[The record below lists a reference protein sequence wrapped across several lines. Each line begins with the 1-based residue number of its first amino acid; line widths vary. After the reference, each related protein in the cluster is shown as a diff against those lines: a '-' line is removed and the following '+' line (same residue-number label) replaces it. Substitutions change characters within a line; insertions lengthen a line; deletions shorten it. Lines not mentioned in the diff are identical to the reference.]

1 MNNNYKKIFL
11 TLTFALSAVAAQGAS
26 VSSKASVWYDLVRNT
41 GTPVDYNG
49 GSITRAQAGII
60 NADTVTFWA
69 SGEPNDS
76 SSEDC
81 ATQVANGSWNDL
93 GCEQSRRVACFNGTN
108 WTISSAS
115 VAMGADNNAAENISN
130 AQNACPANT
139 YFSAPVTLA
148 QRNAL
153 SSAISAANVTN
164 GVWINA
170 QDMKTENVWA
180 INKNSSAIAPFW
192 GAGEPSGAASDCAV
206 IDGAGNWSVSDCSAS
221 YAVACTDGTLDNWQ
235 IVNSPV
241 AFTSIEKLTQ
251 VCQQSFGVF
260 YQFAAPRTS
269 SDNTALSNAL
279 SSAGISSAWINARD
293 NGIEGYWMLNHGLF
307 DWAAGQPDASAGIC
321 TQIQKSDGK
330 WITVDCDNR
339 GKLLCSDGKNWII
352 RSVEHQFSNQA
363 LEACSRGD
371 GYQSYFLAAPR
382 TEHERSLVSRL
393 NSARPSSDTG
403 PLWLNLKYIQD
414 SSFWLWNDR
423 YESPNVS
430 GGDLASV
437 VWYDLIEED
446 TNLVGQPDDSPYSS
460 WQRYSDN
467 VTIYM
472 DEASRAN
479 RAAKAYFSPREP
491 NDSGDCVQLYSSNA
505 RWDDDDCYI
514 SKRVACFNGYDWAI
528 SSASIGLEM
537 ENAQGT
543 LNEYQLVDTANA
555 ACSTIPDANGSV
567 GNYRF
572 AAPMSYA
579 QTQDLRTV
587 AANAGAGDVWIN
599 MNDRRREKA
608 FILNIG
614 VDVLAPFWNAGE
626 PNNAG
631 AGENCAVQQTSG
643 LWNDLSCSSVLPL
656 ACFNPEGSANG
667 SWNITSTSYA
677 FSTPE
682 AMSVICEQTFGGPY
696 KFYAPVTLSQK
707 NDLISAMTS
716 AGVNNVYINASD
728 LQSEGTWLLNQD
740 INNWDS
746 GQPTLNTSERCV
758 SASAESSRWSARDCS
773 IALPVACTSG
783 GRWYFTDETVTLNDF
798 SNGQKACSELAKGYL
813 FIAPRS
819 LDESALLQYYAKLE
833 GYGGDFWI
841 NGNRLSSFS
850 KWEWNKPSTI
860 LPIWSGSEPNGGVK
874 ANCATLSST
883 DASWSD
889 EYCDTASDFKYLCR
903 NGDNWAISAVS
914 GDLHDFSLAF
924 SACSALGAGWYFA
937 APTTYNENILAKN
950 AMGAEAQVWM
960 NATDAMREGSWVLN
974 AAAIDQYPNWASGEP
989 DNGGIDAVSETAMIK
1004 GEDCVYQS
1012 DSGYWSDTSCSG
1024 ANEYPWACTD
1034 GYIWKVTKGQGRI
1047 QNLADGHKQCF
1058 KEYGA
1063 AFVFASPLNKN
1074 DAIQIDFARLQAE
1087 KERLSAISRVWLN
1100 MTDGGDEDVGA
1111 AGTGSLFRKNLPF
1124 VNWLNPYPGEEPQ
1137 NVCVYKSTVSAG
1149 QNNPWYTANC
1159 TANAAHYACF
1169 DGASWKIATSKGAL
1183 VNGSLQVVPQVGEDY
1198 WSYERGDRMCKDQF
1212 GQQYYFSAPVTAAEE
1227 LALDA
1232 TIRSTNAQVKSTWL
1246 NYYYVNNITSKN
1258 NRWFANRLK
1267 LGVWQKPVFD
1277 NYNNSDCAVVDGS
1290 GNWTDVPCSE
1300 AHPYACFDGNWT
1312 VTGLSGQWSEGFSAC
1327 DNSLAGRVFA
1337 VPRTPDEMNA
1347 LINQI
1352 SGGEKVWVNLSD
1364 TGLES
1369 QWISNRLRYAWWAEN
1384 EPSNTGNRDCARIN
1398 STGEWYAAKC
1408 FTETAPF
1415 ACRKVNGANIEWYLT
1430 TEEGIWSHGFS
1441 ACALE
1446 YPGSEFISPNGYGN
1460 HSATMDQN
1468 TLQAIVIAANK
1479 DVWLNLSDQEVEG
1492 SWRPYQVY
1500 GDWAV
1505 SSLLDQNNDCGYFD
1519 RVTTGSGTWHSDSC
1533 KYLSGTPVSRGFS
1546 CTNGYEWR
1554 VVNSAPTT
1562 DLRWSEGFTAC
1573 QAQGTDWN
1581 FAAPTNAVDNAK
1593 LKLALELAGLEQVW
1607 INAHDRIEEGEWQIN
1622 GAETNFAVSI
1632 DLTQTAQLV
1641 NEQVNNIQLHALL
1654 ADDEEVGVASAS
1666 WELISN
1672 TDFDNPASTH
1682 NDITVGSSVVTLGA
1696 NGTATVVANYSTP
1709 ALLQKDR
1716 ILTFKVTATDIP
1728 PGTAS
1733 PSVAE
1738 AFVNVRVKA
1747 PILAHYDFSN
1757 SSQPQNDISGN
1768 DHHALNTV
1776 AYPMPD
1782 VVNGALILENTR
1794 SMVIPGLA
1802 ADSVNG
1808 LVLPEDAYTVAF
1820 RISVES
1826 AVAGGILQKGDGD
1839 LERQPALFMYP
1850 DAASL
1855 HATNSTSADN
1865 NRAANVADI
1874 PFQQWLNL
1882 IYVKD
1887 ATGFRVYIDE
1897 ELAASYTYTGG
1908 ETAVANTGNL
1918 YVGKVPGHASS
1929 FFGLLDDLQVFNRA
1943 LNATERANILPAP
1956 PMGQVQFV
1964 DAGTITDE
1972 FTTIPGNTVTIALER
1987 TRGSKEPL
1995 TVYVDVDSTNS
2006 TATRGTQADMI
2017 TAVNA
2022 ADFAFPASYIQGTG
2036 LAVSWPANTRGQ
2048 QSFVITLDND
2058 DDNLREGTEIARLK
2072 ISDTG
2077 SANTGTPANFAL
2089 RLTDLTPNPYGNF
2102 SLVGPDPQVVL
2113 ENNNAV
2119 QSFCIRRESGSDG
2132 EVTVS
2137 YEISGD
2143 AIAGVDYQYVA
2154 GDITPAGSSGNVI
2167 FADGDGADKCIN
2179 LQVAVNPEVGT
2190 ADKSLSVA
2198 LTGLTYTAPTD
2209 PILTAQNNAVLII
2222 RDYAPGD
2229 FSFAASSFSCK
2240 EPNTGVT
2247 VPDELKPSTAELA
2260 CEVIVTRTN
2269 TSIYAPAAAINV
2281 IASPVSP
2288 SDYSFTTQLNWP
2300 AITPAEPANATTENQ
2315 SITFAIVNDDV
2326 QENDEVASLSLT
2338 PVNAEN
2344 IVVGNATLTIVD
2356 VTSPAVLT
2364 IAGNSMDTYEG
2375 QLLTVTINR
2384 DGNPKTAFSSIR
2396 SVEVKDKLAGKT
2408 DDDYLSFDY
2417 STPVGASSTLTYGNE
2432 SAVPTM
2438 NQLLIRTKDI
2448 MFNGTSDYVV
2458 RVMLG
2463 NPSPERVI
2471 GLGTIDNANKDISVN
2486 QTYRDFVIKNDVSV
2500 NDLIVLDQ
2508 VGLNNNSTSV
2518 SGVYYPI
2525 DNFLGN
2531 VGRVQLSFKIPE
2543 KSLVNKKHSW
2553 VNYSWEITDTS
2564 GIAFKTPG
2572 EATGSFQY
2580 FDSMSDADRTKTI
2593 ELVLPYTYQFDISS
2607 AISLKVWGGASSA
2620 LAEADEVYEALITV
2634 VTTPRWRALKWN
2646 GNCVQYDSGQSRFEA
2661 HGCTTSELELWTYDP
2676 IGKHMIYKDGNSCA
2690 GGNANIGKVSC
2701 TGALSTWN
2709 LQQDGSDRFNVR
2721 QVDDGGDEKWCRIST
2736 DNNVLDART
2745 NTWCSGSDDL
2755 FYWGSDL

>member
-1 MNNNYKKIFL
+1 
-11 TLTFALSAVAAQGAS
+11 
-26 VSSKASVWYDLVRNT
+26 
-41 GTPVDYNG
+41 
-49 GSITRAQAGII
+49 
-60 NADTVTFWA
+60 
-69 SGEPNDS
+69 
-76 SSEDC
+76 
-81 ATQVANGSWNDL
+81 
-93 GCEQSRRVACFNGTN
+93 
-108 WTISSAS
+108 
-115 VAMGADNNAAENISN
+115 
-130 AQNACPANT
+130 
-139 YFSAPVTLA
+139 
-148 QRNAL
+148 
-153 SSAISAANVTN
+153 
-164 GVWINA
+164 
-170 QDMKTENVWA
+170 
-180 INKNSSAIAPFW
+180 
-192 GAGEPSGAASDCAV
+192 
-206 IDGAGNWSVSDCSAS
+206 
-221 YAVACTDGTLDNWQ
+221 
-235 IVNSPV
+235 
-241 AFTSIEKLTQ
+241 
-251 VCQQSFGVF
+251 
-260 YQFAAPRTS
+260 
-269 SDNTALSNAL
+269 
-279 SSAGISSAWINARD
+279 
-293 NGIEGYWMLNHGLF
+293 
-307 DWAAGQPDASAGIC
+307 
-321 TQIQKSDGK
+321 
-330 WITVDCDNR
+330 
-339 GKLLCSDGKNWII
+339 
-352 RSVEHQFSNQA
+352 
-363 LEACSRGD
+363 
-371 GYQSYFLAAPR
+371 
-382 TEHERSLVSRL
+382 
-393 NSARPSSDTG
+393 
-403 PLWLNLKYIQD
+403 
-414 SSFWLWNDR
+414 
-423 YESPNVS
+423 
-430 GGDLASV
+430 
-437 VWYDLIEED
+437 
-446 TNLVGQPDDSPYSS
+446 
-460 WQRYSDN
+460 
-467 VTIYM
+467 
-472 DEASRAN
+472 
-479 RAAKAYFSPREP
+479 
-491 NDSGDCVQLYSSNA
+491 
-505 RWDDDDCYI
+505 
-514 SKRVACFNGYDWAI
+514 
-528 SSASIGLEM
+528 
-537 ENAQGT
+537 
-543 LNEYQLVDTANA
+543 
-555 ACSTIPDANGSV
+555 
-567 GNYRF
+567 
-572 AAPMSYA
+572 
-579 QTQDLRTV
+579 
-587 AANAGAGDVWIN
+587 
-599 MNDRRREKA
+599 
-608 FILNIG
+608 
-614 VDVLAPFWNAGE
+614 
-626 PNNAG
+626 
-631 AGENCAVQQTSG
+631 
-643 LWNDLSCSSVLPL
+643 
-656 ACFNPEGSANG
+656 
-667 SWNITSTSYA
+667 
-677 FSTPE
+677 
-682 AMSVICEQTFGGPY
+682 
-696 KFYAPVTLSQK
+696 
-707 NDLISAMTS
+707 
-716 AGVNNVYINASD
+716 
-728 LQSEGTWLLNQD
+728 
-740 INNWDS
+740 
-746 GQPTLNTSERCV
+746 
-758 SASAESSRWSARDCS
+758 
-773 IALPVACTSG
+773 
-783 GRWYFTDETVTLNDF
+783 
-798 SNGQKACSELAKGYL
+798 
-813 FIAPRS
+813 
-819 LDESALLQYYAKLE
+819 
-833 GYGGDFWI
+833 
-841 NGNRLSSFS
+841 
-850 KWEWNKPSTI
+850 
-860 LPIWSGSEPNGGVK
+860 
-874 ANCATLSST
+874 
-883 DASWSD
+883 
-889 EYCDTASDFKYLCR
+889 
-903 NGDNWAISAVS
+903 
-914 GDLHDFSLAF
+914 
-924 SACSALGAGWYFA
+924 
-937 APTTYNENILAKN
+937 
-950 AMGAEAQVWM
+950 
-960 NATDAMREGSWVLN
+960 
-974 AAAIDQYPNWASGEP
+974 
-989 DNGGIDAVSETAMIK
+989 
-1004 GEDCVYQS
+1004 
-1012 DSGYWSDTSCSG
+1012 
-1024 ANEYPWACTD
+1024 
-1034 GYIWKVTKGQGRI
+1034 
-1047 QNLADGHKQCF
+1047 
-1058 KEYGA
+1058 
-1063 AFVFASPLNKN
+1063 
-1074 DAIQIDFARLQAE
+1074 
-1087 KERLSAISRVWLN
+1087 
-1100 MTDGGDEDVGA
+1100 
-1111 AGTGSLFRKNLPF
+1111 
-1124 VNWLNPYPGEEPQ
+1124 
-1137 NVCVYKSTVSAG
+1137 
-1149 QNNPWYTANC
+1149 
-1159 TANAAHYACF
+1159 
-1169 DGASWKIATSKGAL
+1169 
-1183 VNGSLQVVPQVGEDY
+1183 
-1198 WSYERGDRMCKDQF
+1198 
-1212 GQQYYFSAPVTAAEE
+1212 
-1227 LALDA
+1227 
-1232 TIRSTNAQVKSTWL
+1232 
-1246 NYYYVNNITSKN
+1246 
-1258 NRWFANRLK
+1258 
-1267 LGVWQKPVFD
+1267 
-1277 NYNNSDCAVVDGS
+1277 
-1290 GNWTDVPCSE
+1290 
-1300 AHPYACFDGNWT
+1300 
-1312 VTGLSGQWSEGFSAC
+1312 
-1327 DNSLAGRVFA
+1327 
-1337 VPRTPDEMNA
+1337 
-1347 LINQI
+1347 
-1352 SGGEKVWVNLSD
+1352 
-1364 TGLES
+1364 
-1369 QWISNRLRYAWWAEN
+1369 
-1384 EPSNTGNRDCARIN
+1384 
-1398 STGEWYAAKC
+1398 
-1408 FTETAPF
+1408 
-1415 ACRKVNGANIEWYLT
+1415 
-1430 TEEGIWSHGFS
+1430 
-1441 ACALE
+1441 
-1446 YPGSEFISPNGYGN
+1446 
-1460 HSATMDQN
+1460 
-1468 TLQAIVIAANK
+1468 
-1479 DVWLNLSDQEVEG
+1479 
-1492 SWRPYQVY
+1492 
-1500 GDWAV
+1500 
-1505 SSLLDQNNDCGYFD
+1505 
-1519 RVTTGSGTWHSDSC
+1519 
-1533 KYLSGTPVSRGFS
+1533 
-1546 CTNGYEWR
+1546 
-1554 VVNSAPTT
+1554 
-1562 DLRWSEGFTAC
+1562 
-1573 QAQGTDWN
+1573 
-1581 FAAPTNAVDNAK
+1581 
-1593 LKLALELAGLEQVW
+1593 
-1607 INAHDRIEEGEWQIN
+1607 
-1622 GAETNFAVSI
+1622 
-1632 DLTQTAQLV
+1632 
-1641 NEQVNNIQLHALL
+1641 
-1654 ADDEEVGVASAS
+1654 
-1666 WELISN
+1666 
-1672 TDFDNPASTH
+1672 
-1682 NDITVGSSVVTLGA
+1682 
-1696 NGTATVVANYSTP
+1696 
-1709 ALLQKDR
+1709 
-1716 ILTFKVTATDIP
+1716 
-1728 PGTAS
+1728 
-1733 PSVAE
+1733 
-1738 AFVNVRVKA
+1738 
-1747 PILAHYDFSN
+1747 
-1757 SSQPQNDISGN
+1757 
-1768 DHHALNTV
+1768 
-1776 AYPMPD
+1776 
-1782 VVNGALILENTR
+1782 
-1794 SMVIPGLA
+1794 
-1802 ADSVNG
+1802 
-1808 LVLPEDAYTVAF
+1808 

-2736 DNNVLDART
+2736 DNNVLDA
-2745 NTWCSGSDDL
+2745 
-2755 FYWGSDL
+2755 